1 MDTPEPNP
9 DHEPNDVDL
18 EVREHMGQLI
28 SCDLIPR
35 LTNPRLVWFT
45 AQMGAATVAVVLDPN
60 VAALFTTSE
69 AVNTLL
75 GSESRRMRSG
85 LAI

>member
-1 MDTPEPNP
+1 
-9 DHEPNDVDL
+9 
-18 EVREHMGQLI
+18 MGQLI

-35 LTNPRLVWFT
+35 LTNPRFVWLT
-45 AQMGAATVAVVLDPN
+45 AQMGAGTIAVVLDPN

-75 GSESRRMRSG
+75 GSESRRMEESGQVLQYDIAGLITQRSG
-85 LAI
+85 WPTAQAF